1 MLSLEHQVVSWALA
15 KTLKALGVAQESL
28 YVWSV
33 PVPER
38 AKDAVER
45 KALERVSIGLYDA
58 TAAWTEAFDTYAAFT
73 SVELGACLPAV
84 IEIAGRDRWLRIEKD
99 DGVLGPSV
107 WRVQYEEEGQ
117 EVGPSFEAERE
128 ADARAQVLI
137 YLLEHH
143 LLTVP

>member
-1 MLSLEHQVVSWALA
+1 
-15 KTLKALGVAQESL
+15 
-28 YVWSV
+28 
-33 PVPER
+33 
-38 AKDAVER
+38 
-45 KALERVSIGLYDA
+45 
-58 TAAWTEAFDTYAAFT
+58 
-73 SVELGACLPAV
+73 V
-84 IEIAGRDRWLRIEKD
+84 IEIEGRDRWLRIEKD

-143 LLTVP
+143 LLAVP